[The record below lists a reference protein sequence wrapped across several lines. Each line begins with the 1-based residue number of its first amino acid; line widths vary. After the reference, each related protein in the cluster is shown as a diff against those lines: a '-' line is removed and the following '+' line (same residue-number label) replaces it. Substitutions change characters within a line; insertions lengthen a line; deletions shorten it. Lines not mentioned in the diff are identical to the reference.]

1 MSGPAPTMTATP
13 PVEGPPLGDPSVPGD
28 ESVDRPIRRRR
39 ASVEQ
44 LVEFFGSLLASF
56 AIVWLGFRIAG
67 VSGVVGFALLWI
79 ALFFTLYAIVN
90 WRNHGLLA
98 MKDRVATVAV
108 WTGGALAMLPLVA
121 VIGYVI
127 LKGFSVAM
135 ADFPHFWTADMSGL
149 TASAPVT
156 SVGAGAAIVG
166 TLEQVAIAAVLTV
179 PLGILAATYLAD
191 SNNIFSRTVAAVV
204 DAMTGAPAIIAGLV
218 VYLFWVVPRGTSG
231 KSGFAAGLALAVM
244 MLPIV
249 TRAALE
255 VVRIVPGSL
264 REAALALGAPQWR
277 VLVRIV
283 LPTARAGLMTAV
295 ILGVARIAGET
306 APILFNAGGN
316 KDYNFNP
323 FSGQQDNLPLRIY
336 ELVSQPNATAVRIA
350 WGVSFVLVVVVLL
363 LFIIARLVGSS
374 KPGKRRL
381 RLPRI
386 PRLRRFPS

>member
-1 MSGPAPTMTATP
+1 MSGSAPTVATP
-13 PVEGPPLGDPSVPGD
+13 PLAGPPVADYPGPVGG
-28 ESVDRPIRRRR
+28 EPVDRPNRRPG
-39 ASVEQ
+39 ASREQ

-56 AIVWLGFRIAG
+56 AVVWLGFRIAG
-67 VSGVVGFALLWI
+67 VSGVVGFGILWI

-98 MKDRVATVAV
+98 MKDRLATVAV

-121 VIGYVI
+121 VILYVGI
-127 LKGFSVAM
+127 KGGPVVI

-149 TASAPVT
+149 TATAPVT
-156 SVGAGAAIVG
+156 AVGAGAAIVG
-166 TLEQVAIAAVLTV
+166 TIEQVAIAAVLSV
-179 PLGILAATYLAD
+179 PLGILAATYIAD
-191 SNNIFSRTVAAVV
+191 SDNVFSRTVAAVV

-218 VYLFWVVPRGTSG
+218 IYVTWVIPRGTSG
-231 KSGFAAGLALAVM
+231 KTGFAAGMALALM

-277 VLVRIV
+277 VLLRVV
-283 LPTARAGLMTAV
+283 LPAARAGLMTAV
-295 ILGVARIAGET
+295 ILGIARIAGET

-316 KDYNFNP
+316 KNYNLNP
-323 FSGQQDNLPLRIY
+323 FSGQQDNLPLRIF
-336 ELVSQPNATAVRIA
+336 ELVFQPNANAVRIA
-350 WGVSFVLVVVVLL
+350 WGVGFVLILVVLL

-374 KPGKRRL
+374 KPGKRR
-381 RLPRI
+381 I
-386 PRLRRFPS
+386 PRLLRLRRSI

>member
-1 MSGPAPTMTATP
+1 MSGPAITATTVP
-13 PVEGPPLGDPSVPGD
+13 PVEGPPVVDLAAPSGGEP
-28 ESVDRPIRRRR
+28 VDRPHRRRR
-39 ASVEQ
+39 VNGEQ
-44 LVEFFGSLLASF
+44 LVEFFGSVLASF
-56 AIVWLGFRIAG
+56 AVVWLGFRIAG
-67 VSGVVGFALLWI
+67 VAGVIGFGILWI

-90 WRNHGLLA
+90 WRNHGLLE
-98 MKDRVATVAV
+98 MKDRLATVAV
-108 WTGGALAMLPLVA
+108 WTGGALAMVPLVA
-121 VIGYVI
+121 VIGYVF

-166 TLEQVAIAAVLTV
+166 TLEQIAIAAVLTV
-179 PLGILAATYLAD
+179 PLGVLAATYLAD
-191 SNNIFSRTVAAVV
+191 SDNIFSRTVAAVV

-218 VYLFWVVPRGTSG
+218 IYIFWVVPRGTSG
-231 KSGFAAGLALAVM
+231 KSGFAAGMALAVM

-316 KDYNFNP
+316 KNFNFNP

-336 ELVSQPNATAVRIA
+336 ELIQQPNANVVRIA
-350 WGVSFVLVVVVLL
+350 WGVGFVLVVVVLIF
-363 LFIIARLVGSS
+363 FIIARLVGSS

-381 RLPRI
+381 PRL
-386 PRLRRFPS
+386 PRLRRSI